1 MHVYIIIMI
10 KYHQRKTSNLFT
22 FHKIHKL
29 DVTICN
35 CNGHTLVLNMATY
48 NTNYGLLIL
57 FITK

>member
-35 CNGHTLVLNMATY
+35 CNIKSYSCTK
-48 NTNYGLLIL
+48 YGNIQ
-57 FITK
+57 

>member
-1 MHVYIIIMI
+1 MHIYIIIMI
-10 KYHQRKTSNLFT
+10 KYDQRKTSNLFT

-48 NTNYGLLIL
+48 NS
-57 FITK
+57 